1 MTSGRHGGPRRAVGL
16 LVLVPI
22 VLVVVLVM
30 VLSSLQ
36 RSLIYFPDA
45 TAVPPA
51 AEVLPGA
58 RDVVLRTEDGL
69 ELGAWLVPAAEG
81 GDRDLG
87 VLYAPGNGGNRAG
100 RAGLAEELARRGFT
114 VLLMDYRGYG
124 GNPGSPDEDGLA
136 ADARAAAQLLEDEG
150 FPAQRTIYLGES
162 LGTGVVAA
170 LAARRPPA
178 GMVLRSPFTEL
189 ADVGA
194 HQYPWLPVRLLLRD
208 RFPVLDHVRGMDL
221 PVVVVR
227 GSADE
232 VVPTG
237 LSARV
242 AAAAPRLLE
251 EVVLPA
257 GHNDPLMF
265 GPPVADAVLRLVD
278 HVERGVG

>member
-1 MTSGRHGGPRRAVGL
+1 MTSRRHGGPRRAVGL

-178 GMVLRSPFTEL
+178 AMVLRSPFTEL

-194 HQYPWLPVRLLLRD
+194 HHYPWVPVRLLLRD
-208 RFPVLDHVRGMDL
+208 RFPVLEHVRGSAV
-221 PVVVVR
+221 PVTVVR
-227 GSADE
+227 GSHDSVIPPE
-232 VVPTG
+232 
-237 LSARV
+237 LSRRV
-242 AAAAPRLLE
+242 ADGAGHLVE
-251 EVVLPA
+251 EVVLD
-257 GHNDPLMF
+257 GVDHNDPEMF
-265 GPPVADAVLRLVD
+265 GEPVAEALSRLAD
-278 HVERGVG
+278 TLDR